1 MKKNILLIVI
11 LLQGFLLHAQTN
23 FTGSASKNKVG
34 LHEQFSLTFTL
45 NNDGQRFVAPN
56 LTDFTVLAGPSTS
69 SSTSIINGRRTQ
81 ENSYTY
87 YLRAKKLGIYTIGS
101 AYIVSEGKE
110 YRSHSISIQVLK
122 LAPKSTS
129 NNSPEAKAKEN
140 VFLELD
146 LSNTRPYVGEQ
157 IIAEYKLYF
166 KQEVRS
172 PELLE
177 QPTYT
182 GFWHEDFDLGDTY
195 PIKEEMRSGKKF
207 QVATLKKLILT
218 PQRSGDL
225 SIAGMDLEVP
235 VYIPTNQRDVFGR
248 RRSKMIQIICST
260 GNRTIKVKE
269 LPKQGKPSNFSGAVG
284 DFKFTSKLD
293 KDSILTNES
302 VSLSMRIQGTG
313 NLRMID
319 LPKFDI
325 PNDIEAYEPK
335 YKERIQLKNYG
346 LSGYKRDEY
355 LLIPR
360 NKGTYK
366 IAPQSFSFFN
376 PQTEKYISIESPS
389 YTLIVKGDGKD
400 STRSIIVGNV
410 NKEDVAFI
418 GKDILYIKTKI
429 PRFQKARAS
438 FYGSTTFIV
447 LVIIPIAI
455 ILIGLVLALL
465 LRKSI
470 IDIEQWK
477 KGSASKQALKILES
491 KKNAELDVYA
501 SIEQALEVYFLKK
514 WKVDRANFNKEYLEE
529 LLLDKGVKKTVI
541 KKLISLLES
550 CEMAR
555 FTSQHS
561 STDRTSILQKTKS
574 LIEQLENTKL

>member
-1 MKKNILLIVI
+1 MKKNILLTVF
-11 LLQGFLLHAQTN
+11 LLQGFLVLAQTS
-23 FTGSASKNKVG
+23 FTASATKNKVG
-34 LHEQFSLTFTL
+34 LHEQFSITFTL

-56 LTDFTVLAGPSTS
+56 LSDFSILVGPSTS
-69 SSTSIINGRRTQ
+69 SSTSIMNGRRTQ

-87 YLRAKKLGIYTIGS
+87 YLRAKKLGIFTIGP
-101 AYIVSEGKE
+101 AYIVSDGKE
-110 YRSHSISIQVLK
+110 YRSRSILIQVLK
-122 LAPKSTS
+122 SAPKTKS

-195 PIKEEMRSGKKF
+195 PVKEETRNGKKF

-225 SIAGMDLEVP
+225 NIAGMDLEVP
-235 VYIPTNQRDVFGR
+235 VYIPTNQRDMFGR

-269 LPKQGKPSNFSGAVG
+269 LPKQGRPSNFSGAVG

-335 YKERIQLKNYG
+335 HKERIQLKNYG

-366 IAPQSFSFFN
+366 IAPQNFSFFN
-376 PQTEKYISIESPS
+376 PQTKKYVSIESPS

-418 GKDILYIKTKI
+418 GKDILYIKTKN
-429 PRFQKARAS
+429 PKFKKSRAT
-438 FYGSTTFIV
+438 FYGATTFII
-447 LVIIPIAI
+447 LAIIPTAIVLIA
-455 ILIGLVLALL
+455 LLLVLL

-477 KGSASKQALKILES
+477 KGSASKQALHVLES
-491 KKNAELDVYA
+491 KKNAELDVY
-501 SIEQALEVYFLKK
+501 SKVEQSLEVYFLKK
-514 WKVDRANFNKEYLEE
+514 WKVDRTNFNKEYLEG
-529 LLLDKGVKKTVI
+529 LLLDKGVGKSLI
-541 KKLISLLES
+541 KKLLSLLES

-555 FTSQHS
+555 FTNQHNS
-561 STDRTSILQKTKS
+561 ADIEDVLKKTKS
-574 LIEQLENTKL
+574 LIEQLENPKL